1 MRFNMN
7 LAILIILTVIGTFI
21 GFIYENYSKF
31 KDKKAF
37 AKANKKHIIY
47 FLISGVLLIILD
59 CVLDIRYSNRL
70 IDNIRLLIML
80 IILVPVAAIDYKK
93 KIIENKVILISL
105 GIRVIM
111 LIAEFI
117 LDSRQA
123 VINLK
128 SMGLGFVLV
137 LLMAII
143 GIFIIKNGFGM
154 GDIKLMFIMILYLGF
169 ASSFS
174 AIFMSLVLS
183 MIASIYLL
191 VKKEKSKKD
200 TIPFAPFILL
210 GTYVSVILTGM

>member
-1 MRFNMN
+1 MN

-21 GFIYENYSKF
+21 GFIYENNSKF

-47 FLISGVLLIILD
+47 FLISGALLIILD
-59 CVLDIRYSNRL
+59 CVLDIRYLNRL

>member
-1 MRFNMN
+1 MN

-31 KDKKAF
+31 KDKKEF
-37 AKANKKHIIY
+37 TKANKKHIIY
-47 FLISGVLLIILD
+47 FLISGVFLIILD